1 MAKLITYDNDSKP
14 LDLVSVFIFDST
26 GKKIGG
32 LVTNNLGEGNIK
44 DENLTDKGGRI
55 EFSRVGY
62 EPSKVKISDFS
73 GRAYLKRKEQTLG
86 NVEIRRKITKP
97 IQIKNPFETKETP
110 MITKKKP
117 KVGLIVGGGL
127 GLGLLAFLA
136 IKNIK

>member
-1 MAKLITYDNDSKP
+1 MAKLITYDNESKP
-14 LDLVSVFIFDST
+14 LDLVSVFIFDSK
-26 GKKIGG
+26 GNKIGG
-32 LVTNNLGEGNIK
+32 LITNSVGEGIIK

-73 GRAYLKRKEQTLG
+73 GRAYLKKREQTLG

-97 IQIKNPFETKETP
+97 IQIKDPFEIKETP
-110 MITKKKP
+110 TFTKRKP
-117 KVGLIVGGGL
+117 KVGLMVGGGVA
-127 GLGLLAFLA
+127 LGLLAFLA